1 MVDQRY
7 RRRVARTVIELSKDD
22 PQLVKEVIA
31 QLRRKGE
38 IEEGDLAYLERLADQ
53 WIRIAQENRQKRR
66 R

>member
-1 MVDQRY
+1 MVDRY

-53 WIRIAQENRQKRR
+53 WIRIAQENRRKGRR
-66 R
+66 

>member
-38 IEEGDLAYLERLADQ
+38 IEEGDLAYLERLADR
-53 WIRIAQENRQKRR
+53 WIRIAQENRQKGRR
-66 R
+66 

>member
-31 QLRRKGE
+31 QLRKKGE

-53 WIRIAQENRQKRR
+53 WIRIAQENRQKGRR
-66 R
+66 

>member
-1 MVDQRY
+1 MVDRY

-31 QLRRKGE
+31 QLRKKGE
-38 IEEGDLAYLERLADQ
+38 IEEGDLAYLERLADK

>member
-31 QLRRKGE
+31 QLRKKGE
-38 IEEGDLAYLERLADQ
+38 IEEGDLAYLERLADK
-53 WIRIAQENRQKRR
+53 WIRVAQENRQKGRR
-66 R
+66 

>member
-1 MVDQRY
+1 MVDRY

-38 IEEGDLAYLERLADQ
+38 IEECDLAYLERLADQ
-53 WIRIAQENRQKRR
+53 WIRIAQENRRKGRR
-66 R
+66 

>member
-1 MVDQRY
+1 MVDRY
-7 RRRVARTVIELSKDD
+7 RRRVARTVIELSKED

-53 WIRIAQENRQKRR
+53 WIRIAQENRRKGRR
-66 R
+66 

>member
-1 MVDQRY
+1 MVDRY

-38 IEEGDLAYLERLADQ
+38 IEEGDLAYLERLADK
-53 WIRIAQENRQKRR
+53 WIRIAQENRQKGRR
-66 R
+66 

>member
-1 MVDQRY
+1 MVDRY
-7 RRRVARTVIELSKDD
+7 RRRVARAVIELSKDD

-53 WIRIAQENRQKRR
+53 WIRIAQENRRKGRR
-66 R
+66 

>member
-1 MVDQRY
+1 MVDRY

-53 WIRIAQENRQKRR
+53 WIRIAQENRQKGRR
-66 R
+66 

>member
-53 WIRIAQENRQKRR
+53 WIRIAQENRRKGRR
-66 R
+66 

>member
-53 WIRIAQENRQKRR
+53 WIRIAQENRQKGRR
-66 R
+66 